1 MKLEEIK
8 NEATKSEFKDLKS
21 LSIKVIE
28 LKAKGV
34 SFLGCVAFVQANKKI
49 SLKDAQEL
57 TLGLDAYNK
66 GEKKKIDGMIKLML
80 SEFEEE

>member
-21 LSIKVIE
+21 LSAKIIE

-49 SLKDAQEL
+49 PLKDAQEL
-57 TLGLDAYNK
+57 ALELDSYNK